1 MNQTLFS
8 EEIAAML
15 DLNPEQA
22 FSLEEQEQL
31 YAMSF
36 LLYEKGDY
44 ATAIGFFTKLVSTNP
59 FMAKYWRGLASS
71 QQMQKEYLAA
81 IQAWSLVALLD
92 DKDPLPHF
100 HAAECLLSLDNRQE
114 AMKAL
119 NAAESLLSSNDE
131 ALRDKIH
138 LLKTVNGDVGTHTNT
153 H

>member
-59 FMAKYWRGLASS
+59 FRLAMEGKSVWAILLTRGSYA
-71 QQMQKEYLAA
+71 
-81 IQAWSLVALLD
+81 
-92 DKDPLPHF
+92 
-100 HAAECLLSLDNRQE
+100 
-114 AMKAL
+114 
-119 NAAESLLSSNDE
+119 
-131 ALRDKIH
+131 
-138 LLKTVNGDVGTHTNT
+138 
-153 H
+153 